1 MYTFRSVKDL
11 SSVQV
16 HICVQPTYIVVYG
29 CMVGQTDRH
38 TPMRTHP
45 CAHTHARAHTHTHTY
60 THTRIHAH
68 TLTRTHTH
76 CTSQVFCIHFLPPPV
91 WFDPYEATVAV
102 GSNVTIT
109 CRSNQWARLVIS
121 YELPPVLATSVGTS
135 VVYHLVHVQKAYAGV
150 IYCIGSVGTAHHVA
164 AFYLTVRT
172 VCKLHD
178 CVLLL
183 YNG

>member
-1 MYTFRSVKDL
+1 MCSAYIHSCVWMYGR
-11 SSVQV
+11 
-16 HICVQPTYIVVYG
+16 
-29 CMVGQTDRH
+29 TDRQTH

-45 CAHTHARAHTHTHTY
+45 C
-60 THTRIHAH
+60 AH

-76 CTSQVFCIHFLPPPV
+76 CTSRVFCIHSLPPPV

-102 GSNVTIT
+102 GSNITIT
-109 CRSNQWARLVIS
+109 CRSNQWASLVIS

-135 VVYHLVHVQKAYAGV
+135 VVYHLMHVQKAYAGV

-172 VCKLHD
+172 VCKLHN